1 MYCQLKDI
9 SFQYDEQ
16 PIIHHFSMSIEKGTI
31 TAILGQS
38 GRGKSTLLRILSG
51 LERPSEGVM
60 VLDQETI
67 IDQNTYVESSKREVS
82 LVFQDYA
89 LFPHMTVYQNIAY
102 GIRRLNRKDK
112 HRMISDLL
120 EATQLT
126 AFSKRYPSQLSG
138 GQQQRVALARA
149 LAFSPKLLCLD
160 EPFSNLDSELKADL
174 RVWMK
179 AWFKKQGIT
188 VVLVTHDKEDALL
201 MADQIIDMDA

>member
-60 VLDQETI
+60 ILDQKTI
-67 IDQNTYVESSKREVS
+67 INQNTYVESSKREVS

-102 GIRRLNRKDK
+102 GIRRSNRKDK

-160 EPFSNLDSELKADL
+160 EPFSNLDSDLKADL

-201 MADQIIDMDA
+201 MADQIIDLDA